1 MDERRKEGVERARKG
16 GSGGSRQG
24 ERERERERRSSMTE
38 ERDGILQVNN
48 GKQTFRSINRQ

>member
-24 ERERERERRSSMTE
+24 EREREREKIKHDGG
-38 ERDGILQVNN
+38 ERWDTASEQWQTDLQ
-48 GKQTFRSINRQ
+48 IN